1 MAKIQNE
8 YSATSRELSVDT
20 HGLNFLCIVGRHING
35 AYIAILNFGISA
47 EQSTLNDISYNAN
60 RIYKAFE
67 SANDSWLPKS
77 QDARFEIAEEIAQAI
92 NPYIT
97 KQGG

>member
-35 AYIAILNFGISA
+35 AYIAIVNFGVSTELSA
-47 EQSTLNDISYNAN
+47 LNDTLYNTN
-60 RIYKAFE
+60 RIYKALNI
-67 SANDSWLPKS
+67 ANDSWLPKS
-77 QDARFEIAEEIAQAI
+77 QDARLEIAEEIAQAI